1 MTKDNS
7 TSMSQ
12 QKRVLVVA
20 PDDAVAAAVENT
32 LSAMKNV
39 DVEVS
44 HNSLVELNGKAVEMA
59 ARHDVV
65 IFSAD
70 PSDPRGILAVEALN
84 RAASRPMLIALTET
98 DIPLSQ
104 ARALQKAGVD
114 EVLPLQ
120 SAGVELTAQIALL
133 GRAEIAPH
141 LAAPAASGG
150 RIVAVA
156 QARGGIGAT
165 TVAINLADQL
175 AARHGL
181 LRKTDGYRVALVDL
195 DFQFGSIAT
204 NLDLP
209 EQDGLLNAALDGTI
223 PDATFLEQV
232 MVELPNGIFVLP
244 APSRFAP
251 LDALQPRQVE
261 AVLTELRANFDYVV
275 LDLPRAL
282 VGWLEPAIAMLDE
295 LIIVS
300 DTSVPVIRNCR
311 RLIDFLTADH
321 PGLPVRIVINREKQP
336 MFPPQALREAEKVL
350 EHSFGNWLPD
360 DPRAARAA
368 IDRGKAL
375 SDVASGSAL
384 TKAIS
389 RLAKQVAEA
398 LPNHASAVAA
408 K

>member
-39 DVEVS
+39 NVEVS

-120 SAGVELTAQIALL
+120 SAGAELTAQIALL
-133 GRAEIAPH
+133 GRAAIAPH

-311 RLIDFLTADH
+311 RLIDFLTGDH

>member
-120 SAGVELTAQIALL
+120 SAGAELTAQIALL
-133 GRAEIAPH
+133 GRAAIAPH

-311 RLIDFLTADH
+311 RLIDFLTGDH